1 MNLEIN
7 FTSHVPIY
15 IQLTDQIKHKIA
27 TGELQPGDQLPT
39 VRQLAA
45 DLRVNFNTIARGY
58 RILDEEGIISTQ
70 HGRGTFILELVSEE
84 QATTLRR
91 DVLRQLTR
99 SYLYESFRLG
109 YSNED
114 VKDIFTRKLD
124 EWQEEGAPSAPDNET
139 LPDTNGNN
147 K

>member
-1 MNLEIN
+1 MNLEIS

-15 IQLTDQIKHKIA
+15 VQLTDQIKHKIA
-27 TGELQPGDQLPT
+27 TGELKPGDQLPT

-70 HGRGTFILELVSEE
+70 HGRGTFILELQSEE
-84 QATTLRR
+84 QAETLLK
-91 DVLRQLTR
+91 DVLRQLTS
-99 SYLYESFRLG
+99 SYLFESQRLG
-109 YSNED
+109 YSAEE
-114 VKDIFTRKLD
+114 VKQIVNKKL
-124 EWQEEGAPSAPDNET
+124 ESWQKEGTTPAPDSE
-139 LPDTNGNN
+139 N

>member
-1 MNLEIN
+1 MNLEIS

-15 IQLTDQIKHKIA
+15 VQLTDQIKHKIA
-27 TGELQPGDQLPT
+27 TGDLKPGDQLPT

-70 HGRGTFILELVSEE
+70 HGRGTFILELQNEE
-84 QATTLRR
+84 QAETLLK
-91 DVLRQLTR
+91 DVLRQLTS
-99 SYLYESFRLG
+99 SYLFESQRLG
-109 YSNED
+109 YSAEE
-114 VKDIFTRKLD
+114 VKQIVNKKLD
-124 EWQEEGAPSAPDNET
+124 SCKKEGTTPAPDSE
-139 LPDTNGNN
+139 N

>member
-1 MNLEIN
+1 MNLEIS

-15 IQLTDQIKHKIA
+15 VQLTDQIKHKIA
-27 TGELQPGDQLPT
+27 TGELAPGDQLPT

-70 HGRGTFILELVSEE
+70 HGRGTFILELESPERTE
-84 QATTLRR
+84 TLRKE
-91 DVLRQLTR
+91 VLERLTR
-99 SYLYESFRLG
+99 SYLFESQRLG
-109 YSNED
+109 YSAEE
-114 VKDIFTRKLD
+114 VKKIVNAKLD
-124 EWQEEGAPSAPDNET
+124 RWLEDGETPAPDS
-139 LPDTNGNN
+139 D